1 MFDNNRYMTSGIQQE
16 IPVDLQA
23 FMWSCID
30 DLRSQGKEIDYLQV
44 FELDREGAGNT
55 FIQKIIHRQE
65 VPFYEKTYYMFS
77 EETVKEKVFV
87 IDSGEYST
95 MLLADNEY

>member
-16 IPVDLQA
+16 IPVELQA
-23 FMWSCID
+23 FMWGCID
-30 DLRSQGKEIDYLQV
+30 DLRKQGRELDYLQV
-44 FELDREGAGNT
+44 FELDRERSVDV
-55 FIQKIIHRQE
+55 FFQKIIHRQE
-65 VPFYEKTYYMFS
+65 VPNYEKTYYMFS

-95 MLLADNEY
+95 MLLSSDY